1 MLERLIEQGRAIVQ
15 VLSTDP
21 KTVHLKPR
29 WQDTE
34 VMECVVAALSPVSD
48 LTDVLS
54 GEDKVTASCLR
65 PLISHLYEELACKE
79 GEADLKVDI
88 QEKILRYMKEKY
100 SDTTVEKIINMSAC
114 LDPRFML
121 SYGSEDEIT
130 VVRQTMVEEGKVI
143 ARRLEEEMPPEPTQP
158 SQQQEPQPQPPTK
171 KRKLVDILTK
181 VSTSRH
187 EVLSNEERIQD
198 ELTRYLQCPH
208 PQMKS
213 NPLHWWKHQE
223 KNFPILSR
231 LAKK

>member
-1 MLERLIEQGRAIVQ
+1 MGNQIQDVRTLIEQERAIVQ
-15 VLSTDP
+15 ASSTDP

-29 WQDTE
+29 WQDT
-34 VMECVVAALSPVSD
+34 ECVVAALSPVSD

-65 PLISHLYEELACKE
+65 PLISHLYKELACKE

-100 SDTTVEKIINMSAC
+100 SDTTVEKVINMSAC

-121 SYGSEDEIT
+121 SYRSEDEIT

-143 ARRLEEEMPPEPTQP
+143 ARRLEEEMPPEHVTEPTQP

-171 KRKLVDILTK
+171 KRKLV
-181 VSTSRH
+181 
-187 EVLSNEERIQD
+187 
-198 ELTRYLQCPH
+198 
-208 PQMKS
+208 
-213 NPLHWWKHQE
+213 
-223 KNFPILSR
+223 
-231 LAKK
+231 